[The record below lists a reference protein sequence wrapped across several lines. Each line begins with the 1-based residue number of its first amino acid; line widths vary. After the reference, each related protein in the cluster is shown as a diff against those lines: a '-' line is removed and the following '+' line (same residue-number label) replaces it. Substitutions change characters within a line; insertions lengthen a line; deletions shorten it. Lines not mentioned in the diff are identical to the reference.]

1 MAMKLFSESLMAELE
16 QQLKQ
21 IHLQTQNPIDYA
33 EHAIKCNILVLEQ
46 LKNYFI
52 KYKRLNKKDEI
63 EFFRNI
69 KPKFVAK
76 LIYYNEIYALETQKP
91 LGSLKTIDKYYK
103 AELLKLKI
111 YFKQNKDFYRYY
123 RTTNDYLDKKYFIR
137 ATYDLKL
144 MHDSLYFQIDH
155 RFSTSHDYK
164 VARIL
169 ANDAL
174 KIFLEEQI
182 ANLDQKK
189 TKASPTSSWD
199 KATRWTGSKVDL
211 IELIYALH
219 TQDVFNNGTLSLKEV
234 IGFFETAF
242 HTDLGQFNRVFLEIR
257 NRKSDRTKFLNT
269 LKNKLIVRMED
280 ADEN

>member
-1 MAMKLFSESLMAELE
+1 MSELE
-16 QQLKQ
+16 QQLQ
-21 IHLQTQNPIDYA
+21 LIHLQNQNPIDYA
-33 EHAIKCNILVLEQ
+33 EQAIKCNILVLEQ

-52 KYKRLNKKDEI
+52 KYKRLNKKEEI

-69 KPKFVAK
+69 KPKFAAK
-76 LIYYNEIYALETQKP
+76 LIYYNEIYALETNKP
-91 LGSLKTIDKYYK
+91 LGSLKTIGKYYK

-123 RTTNDYLDKKYFIR
+123 RTANDYLDNKYFIR
-137 ATYDLKL
+137 AKYDLKL
-144 MHDSLYFQIDH
+144 MHDSLYFHIDH
-155 RFSTSHDYK
+155 RFSTSHDYM

-174 KIFLEEQI
+174 KTFLEEQI

-189 TKASPTSSWD
+189 PKLSPPTTWA
-199 KATRWTGSKVDL
+199 KATKWTGSKVDL
-211 IELIYALH
+211 VELIYALH
-219 TQDVFNNGTLSLKEV
+219 TQDVFNNGNLSLKDV
-234 IGFFETAF
+234 IVFFETVF

-269 LKNKLIVRMED
+269 LKHKLIVRMEE